1 MHNMRRTYK
10 NKNYVQ
16 KRNILLSFFCLLI
29 LFLILAFT
37 FAYLSLYGLSHWK
50 LLEVEEVK
58 IEGTQYLNKNLL
70 YLRLA
75 SFEGQNLFKINDNI
89 IREILSEYKRIKSIK
104 VIRKLPNTLKIIIQ
118 ERIPI
123 AHLSSNNES
132 QYMIDKEGVVLD
144 PNSILDINDYSI
156 EHLPIF
162 RRINTNNLT
171 SGRVASCKTIKILL
185 DIYNY
190 ISNINPDFLK
200 KISEF
205 YIQDNEVILIENERC
220 VKFLLGSEEF
230 PERIDKL
237 IFAYQNFGFAN
248 YSEIDLRFSD
258 PKNEII
264 ILR

>member
-10 NKNYVQ
+10 NKSYVQ
-16 KRNILLSFFCLLI
+16 KRNLFIPFFWLLI
-29 LFLILAFT
+29 LFLVSAFT

-50 LLEVEEVK
+50 LLEVKEIK
-58 IEGTQYLNKNLL
+58 IEGTQYLNKNSL

-75 SFEGQNLFKINDNI
+75 SFEGHNLFKINDNI
-89 IREILSEYKRIKSIK
+89 IKEILSEYTRIKSIK
-104 VIRKLPNTLKIIIQ
+104 IIRQLPNKLKIIIQ

-123 AHLSSNNES
+123 AHLGSNNES
-132 QYMIDKEGVVLD
+132 QYMIDKEGMVLD
-144 PNSILDINDYSI
+144 YIDDYSMNG
-156 EHLPIF
+156 LPIF
-162 RRINTNNLT
+162 SRINTNNLT
-171 SGRVASCKTIKILL
+171 LGRVAWDKNIKILL
-185 DIYNY
+185 DIYNH
-190 ISNINPDFLK
+190 IEKVNLDFLK

-205 YIQDNEVILIENERC
+205 YIQDDEVILAENERG

-237 IFAYQNFGFAN
+237 IFAYQNFGIAN
-248 YSEIDLRFSD
+248 FSEIDLRFSD